1 MRKIFS
7 LLAAVLF
14 AGSMMAQVTILP
26 TDFTPVESSNYSVTK
41 DGVTVAVTAS
51 TVTNDQMRI
60 FKGQTITVSSE
71 SNISSIEFT
80 CTANGT
86 AKYGP
91 GCFNAQAGYTYEA
104 AGKKGTWTGSATSVT
119 FTAESNQ
126 VRATQIVVTLGAAPV
141 VATPVISGEAEF
153 TDSVIVTMTCSTQDA
168 DIYYTTDGTTDP
180 KCDCAAAPEYKK
192 PIVIKAT
199 TTIMA
204 AAYTGNDWSAVATKT
219 FTKKEPMPILS
230 CAEVYNRAKGAEFAL
245 NNVTVAYAN
254 GKNVYVQDAT
264 GSMLLY
270 LTQNTTWE
278 AGNILSGVQG
288 TLDIYN
294 DLYEVKMTEAQV
306 AAVQPGQGE
315 VPAPVEFTAAP
326 KAADMN
332 KYILLKN
339 VKVDSITFPSSKNM
353 NATIGDETFVLRN
366 NFNADVAFDT
376 TKLYDITGVVSVYKG
391 AVQVYF
397 INATEAAAP
406 AHTYT
411 VAGAPAALF
420 GNEWAPSDANNDMT
434 PMLGGDLYVW
444 RKDSVNLTAG
454 DIEFKVCE
462 DHSWD
467 KVYPAQNYK
476 LNIAE
481 AGYYNILIRFNPK
494 AEPDSMIIAGATKV
508 ADAPIVGVETIYNW
522 AKDAADQV
530 GTTILGTTG
539 VEINTVKIHENTD
552 AIPGI
557 KFGSSY
563 VYADGKWIAIKPAEG
578 GFKAGDEISLS
589 VVFNNSD
596 VTKYCMAD
604 VYAADGATNLFRS
617 DSASTLNGRNAGEP
631 IVQTY
636 TLEADQ
642 DSLLLGRY
650 GNTGMF
656 ITLLKVT
663 RALVPP
669 TPEKTYTVV
678 GGSAPLFGN
687 TWDPA
692 YEANNMEPITGSE
705 YLYAWKKEGVALTAG
720 TIEYKVCQDHGWAT
734 AWPAQGNYN
743 FTIDEAGLYDVT
755 IFFNP
760 ELETPTQVV
769 AEFKGAVVV
778 LPNIILHGNFTGSWA
793 DTEAFTPAADS
804 LTASLTLAL
813 AEGTYEFG
821 FKFDGAWKA
830 NGANLTREANTANL
844 STGEGNMN
852 ITADVPGNYIFTYT
866 YETQGLVVTYP
877 EPIIVP
883 DTVAIVIKEDL
894 EWTDAVAKA
903 GWWQIMGENEAYSFS
918 LSNVSTTEVP
928 GIYTV
933 EDLDY
938 DFSYVKPING
948 TDKIHF
954 VSGQVVVAINTDSII
969 TFVGA
974 LTGTDNKVYA
984 FDLAYD
990 PAAVN
995 PYKYD
1000 EKDADFIYNFDSYKI
1015 NTQSAAQGI
1024 VGISTNTDSTYISM
1038 TIILPQGQTTLVA
1051 GEYQVAA
1058 TPAYQTVYAGYYDND
1073 KKSPAGSMAATLIEQ
1088 GGKLYYNEI
1097 WYLVSGKAT
1106 VDANLNITVDALNSN
1121 SKLIKANLKA
1131 QAQGI
1136 EDVKAAQKATKS
1148 LQNGILTIE
1157 KAGKTYNVNG
1167 TLIR

>member
-1 MRKIFS
+1 MKKFFS
-7 LLAAVLF
+7 FFAALLF
-14 AGSMMAQVTILP
+14 AGSMMAGSYTITFKDNGEGKGDGSSSMSSTNVADYVAEGAEYFSAVAPTGKVYLGQGGYGLKFGNSSGAGSITLTLVTPVTPTSIVMNASPWSSSEGEGLLQDSIFATKSTGAKGTFADFTYYYNGATQVTTIVVGTNTKRGYVKSITVNYEGGDPVVGNP
-26 TDFTPVESSNYSVTK
+26 TYYVAGSMNEWKANANYKLAANPAVDGEFMGEFTFKANDEFKVIMDNGSAEYTWYPAGADNNWKITEDGDYKVYFRPAGNTEWANGYFDVMMKEKPVIPTYNVAEAIAAGLAENTEINVCGIITK
-41 DGVTVAVTAS
+41 
-51 TVTNDQMRI
+51 ME
-60 FKGQTITVSSE
+60 FKGKNFAQYGSV
-71 SNISSIEFT
+71 NIYVADATGAEGVFEFYNCYSLNADTFKTSTPAYDATSTAWAEFT
-80 CTANGT
+80 EVADANGNAIHIGDT
-86 AKYGP
+86 VIAFGKYKLYNTTHELNT
-91 GCFNAQAGYTYEA
+91 GCNLIEI
-104 AGKKGTWTGSATSVT
+104 KHKD
-119 FTAESNQ
+119 
-126 VRATQIVVTLGAAPV
+126 APV
-141 VATPVISGEAEF
+141 V
-153 TDSVIVTMTCSTQDA
+153 
-168 DIYYTTDGTTDP
+168 
-180 KCDCAAAPEYKK
+180 
-192 PIVIKAT
+192 
-199 TTIMA
+199 
-204 AAYTGNDWSAVATKT
+204 
-219 FTKKEPMPILS
+219 
-230 CAEVYNRAKGAEFAL
+230 
-245 NNVTVAYAN
+245 
-254 GKNVYVQDAT
+254 
-264 GSMLLY
+264 
-270 LTQNTTWE
+270 
-278 AGNILSGVQG
+278 
-288 TLDIYN
+288 
-294 DLYEVKMTEAQV
+294 
-306 AAVQPGQGE
+306 
-315 VPAPVEFTAAP
+315 
-326 KAADMN
+326 
-332 KYILLKN
+332 
-339 VKVDSITFPSSKNM
+339 
-353 NATIGDETFVLRN
+353 
-366 NFNADVAFDT
+366 
-376 TKLYDITGVVSVYKG
+376 
-391 AVQVYF
+391 
-397 INATEAAAP
+397 
-406 AHTYT
+406 HTYT

-420 GNEWAPSDANNDMT
+420 GSEWDPSDANNDMD
-434 PMLGGDLYVW
+434 PVLGGDLYVW

-462 DHSWD
+462 DHGWD
-467 KVYPAQNYK
+467 KAYPAQNYK

-636 TLEADQ
+636 TLASDQ
-642 DSLLLGRY
+642 DSLLIGRY

-669 TPEKTYTVV
+669 TPENTYTVV

-793 DTEAFTPAADS
+793 DTEAFTPASDS

-813 AEGTYEFG
+813 AEGNYEFG
-821 FKFDGAWKA
+821 FKFDGTWKA

-852 ITADVPGNYIFTYT
+852 ITADVPGNYLFTYT
-866 YETQGLVVTYP
+866 YATQEVVVTYP

-883 DTVAIVIKEDL
+883 DTIDVTMSSLTAPGSLIWDDEVATE
-894 EWTDAVAKA
+894 
-903 GWWQIMGENEAYSFS
+903 GWWQIMGGNDTCAFS
-918 LSNVSTTEVP
+918 LSNGNQITTAA
-928 GIYTV
+928 GTYTV
-933 EDLDY
+933 ADLDAGYSYIAIVKANDTIEVAFVDGSITVAVDEAGVVTIVGALLGNDGNVYNFNLTYVDPKAETTVNVNIAEGKMNDVYANYGLYGVYGTDTTANVFVQLAIWAEDGFQGNFTEEDLD
-938 DFSYVKPING
+938 F
-948 TDKIHF
+948 
-954 VSGQVVVAINTDSII
+954 
-969 TFVGA
+969 
-974 LTGTDNKVYA
+974 
-984 FDLAYD
+984 
-990 PAAVN
+990 
-995 PYKYD
+995 KYL
-1000 EKDADFIYNFDSYKI
+1000 NS
-1015 NTQSAAQGI
+1015 GI
-1024 VGISTNTDSTYISM
+1024 VEGLTAPKIYTAAITVTPGNGGDYNITAD
-1038 TIILPQGQTTLVA
+1038 ILC
-1051 GEYQVAA
+1051 Y
-1058 TPAYQTVYAGYYDND
+1058 NN
-1073 KKSPAGSMAATLIEQ
+1073 
-1088 GGKLYYNEI
+1088 KLYKVTMYI
-1097 WYLVSGKAT
+1097 PG
-1106 VDANLNITVDALNSN
+1106 
-1121 SKLIKANLKA
+1121 
-1131 QAQGI
+1131 AQGI
-1136 EDVKAAQKATKS
+1136 EGVEAATKAIKS